1 MATSMQPHVA
11 GGSRHLWGAI
21 LDAVFSTGAFARLAQ
36 VSVRTLHHY
45 DEIGLLAPAQ
55 VDDRTGYRW
64 YSADQ
69 LARLHRILALRDLG
83 FSLGE
88 VQPIVD
94 EVVSLDELRGMLRLR
109 RAEASGR
116 IAAEAERLARVEA
129 RLRQIEDE
137 QIPSTYDVVVK
148 PLEPVRLAA
157 LRQNAPVFGNDTL
170 GPLFGRLYGEL
181 HARLARVSVAPIGP
195 PVALYYDSDD
205 ADAPI
210 EVVAALPIGTE
221 DVSEA
226 GVDVLDLPEV
236 LRAVATIHRGN
247 MNRVERGYE
256 ALLRWTEQTGER
268 VNGYSRE
275 VYLDCDGEPETWVTE
290 LQFVLQPRREPPG

>member
-1 MATSMQPHVA
+1 LRPNALTDA
-11 GGSRHLWGAI
+11 N

-36 VSVRTLHHY
+36 VSVRTLYHY
-45 DEIGLLAPAQ
+45 DEIGLLAPAE
-55 VDDRTGYRW
+55 VDERTGYRW

-69 LARLHRILALRDLG
+69 LARVHRILALRDLG
-83 FSLGE
+83 FSLTE
-88 VQPIVD
+88 IQPIAD
-94 EVVSLDELRGMLRLR
+94 EQVSLDDLRGMLRLR

-137 QIPSTYDVVVK
+137 QSPSQYDIVVK
-148 PLEPVRLAA
+148 SLEPVRLAA
-157 LRQNAPVFGNDTL
+157 LRENSPAFGNETL
-170 GPLFGRLYGEL
+170 GPIFGRLYGEL
-181 HARLARVSVAPIGP
+181 HARLARVGVTATGP

-205 ADAPI
+205 DALI

-221 DVSEA
+221 DVSGADVEA
-226 GVDVLDLPEV
+226 LDLA
-236 LRAVATIHRGN
+236 AVPRGVAAIHRGH

-268 VNGYSRE
+268 VAGYSRE
-275 VYLDCDGEPETWVTE
+275 VYLNCDGEPDAWVTE
-290 LQFVLQPRREPPG
+290 LQFVLEPRGQARG

>member
-1 MATSMQPHVA
+1 
-11 GGSRHLWGAI
+11 
-21 LDAVFSTGAFARLAQ
+21 VFSTGAFARLAQ

-83 FSLGE
+83 FSLSE
-88 VQPIVD
+88 IQPIVD
-94 EVVSLDELRGMLRLR
+94 EEVSLDELRGMLRLR
-109 RAEASGR
+109 RSEASGR

-137 QIPSTYDVVVK
+137 HSPSVYDVVVK
-148 PLEPVRLAA
+148 PLEPLRLAG
-157 LRQNAPVFGNDTL
+157 LRARSPAFGNETL
-170 GPLFGRLYGEL
+170 GPIFCRLFGDL
-181 HARLARVSVAPIGP
+181 HARLARVDVTPTGP
-195 PVALYYDSDD
+195 SVALYYDSDD
-205 ADAPI
+205 ADTPI
-210 EVVAALPIGTE
+210 DVVAAVPIGSQHVSAA
-221 DVSEA
+221 DVE
-226 GVDVLDLPEV
+226 VLDLPSIP
-236 LRAVATIHRGN
+236 RAVATIHRGN

-268 VNGYSRE
+268 VDGYSRE
-275 VYLDCDGEPETWVTE
+275 VYLDCDHEPETWITE
-290 LQFVLQPRREPPG
+290 LQFVLAPRG

>member
-1 MATSMQPHVA
+1 V
-11 GGSRHLWGAI
+11 LGAI
-21 LDAVFSTGAFARLAQ
+21 LGAVFSTGAFARLAQ

-83 FSLGE
+83 FSLTE
-88 VQPIVD
+88 IQPVVD
-94 EVVSLDELRGMLRLR
+94 EVVSVDELRGMLRLR

-137 QIPSTYDVVVK
+137 QIPNAYDVVVK
-148 PLEPVRLAA
+148 PLEPLRLAA
-157 LRQNAPVFGNDTL
+157 LRQNAPAFGNDTL
-170 GPLFGRLYGEL
+170 GPIFGYLYGEL
-181 HARLARVSVAPIGP
+181 HARLARAGVAVTGP
-195 PVALYYDSDD
+195 PVALYYDSDVD
-205 ADAPI
+205 DAPI
-210 EVVAALPIGTE
+210 EVVAALPIGTQ
-221 DVSEA
+221 DASGA
-226 GVDVLDLPEV
+226 DVDVLDLPSV
-236 LRAVATIHRGN
+236 PRAVATIHRGH

-268 VNGYSRE
+268 VDGYSRE
-275 VYLDCDGEPETWVTE
+275 VYLDCDGEPETWVSE
-290 LQFVLQPRREPPG
+290 LQLVLEPRQESRG

>member
-1 MATSMQPHVA
+1 
-11 GGSRHLWGAI
+11 
-21 LDAVFSTGAFARLAQ
+21 VFSTGAFARLAQ

-83 FSLGE
+83 FSLTE

-116 IAAEAERLARVEA
+116 IATEAERLARVEA

-137 QIPSTYDVVVK
+137 QSPNPYDVVVK
-148 PLEPVRLAA
+148 PLEPMRLAA
-157 LRQNAPVFGNDTL
+157 LRQNAAVFGNDTL
-170 GPLFGRLYGEL
+170 GPIFGYLYGEL
-181 HARLARVSVAPIGP
+181 HGRLARAGVAPTGP
-195 PVALYYDSDD
+195 SVALYYDSDD
-205 ADAPI
+205 GDAPI

-226 GVDVLDLPEV
+226 GVEALDLPAV
-236 LRAVATIHRGN
+236 PRAVATIHHGH

-268 VNGYSRE
+268 VDGYSRE
-275 VYLDCDGEPETWVTE
+275 VYLDCDGKPETWVTE
-290 LQFVLQPRREPPG
+290 LQFVLEPRREPGG